1 MKQLGYQFLALL
13 GLVSISSVY
22 VTGLFNNKLFQ
33 THENQAYLEQQRLLQ
48 QSNRPAD
55 SFFDVDLDHFVT
67 NGASSTFKLR
77 YLIDESNVKGNDA
90 PILFYCG
97 NEAEITIFWDNLGYV
112 TDFLAHQMNAVVL
125 FGEHRYYGSSKP
137 MGDDSFKP
145 ENVKFLTVEQV
156 MMDYVKLIKSIK
168 SQDKY
173 KNSAVIAFGGS
184 YGGMLASWIRMKYP
198 HIIQGAHA
206 ASAPILFFPGAVS
219 PYAFN
224 ELVTRTYR
232 DVIPGFDCSSVVK
245 KGLQLLNSYQAD
257 KTHYQDIKN
266 AFNTCDGQ
274 PSSSDQVQFLL
285 DSIPSVLGNMAMVN
299 YPYPTSFIA
308 PLPGNPVKAACTAAG
323 VPASDL
329 DYINSLAKMY
339 LVFTNYSG
347 QSICTNLNGGNQQFA
362 PPDTQAWDYQ
372 TCQEFVT
379 PIFQSGKTD
388 MFLPEPYNPD
398 LIISDCAKKG
408 LIPQFDYNL
417 DTFGGRNINKD
428 FAHISN
434 IIFSNG
440 DLDPWRA
447 GGIPEGTLKDNKDIL
462 IRLIKGGAHLL
473 DLRAPN
479 KDDPQ
484 DLTDARTSFTAL
496 IQKWVS
502 DYADLIKASQKETLF
517 IQ

>member
-1 MKQLGYQFLALL
+1 MKQLGYQFLALF
-13 GLVSISSVY
+13 GLVSIQSDY
-22 VTGLFNNKLFQ
+22 VAGLMKNKRFQ
-33 THENQAYLEQQRLLQ
+33 THETQAYKEQQRLLQ
-48 QSNRPAD
+48 SSNRPAD

-67 NGASSTFKLR
+67 NGVSTTFKLR
-77 YLIDESNVKGNDA
+77 YLIDESNVKGNNA

-97 NEAEITIFWDNLGYV
+97 NEGDVTSFWDNSGYV
-112 TDFLAHQMNAVVL
+112 TDFLAQQMNAVVL

-137 MGDDSFKP
+137 MGVDSFKP
-145 ENVKFLTVEQV
+145 ENVKFLTVEQA
-156 MMDYVKLIKSIK
+156 MMDYVKLIQSIK

-206 ASAPILFFPGAVS
+206 ASAPILFFPGTVS

-245 KGLQLLNSYQAD
+245 KGLQLLNSYKGD
-257 KTHYQDIKN
+257 NTHYQDIKN

-274 PSSSDQVQFLL
+274 PSSSDQVQLLL
-285 DSIPSVLGNMAMVN
+285 DSIQDALGTMAMVN
-299 YPYPTSFIA
+299 YPYPTGFEA
-308 PLPGNPVKAACTAAG
+308 PLPANPVKAACTAAG
-323 VPASDL
+323 VPVSDL
-329 DYINSLAKMY
+329 DYINSLAKIF
-339 LVFTNYSG
+339 LVFTNSSG
-347 QSICTNLNGGNQQFA
+347 QTKCTNLTGGSQQGA
-362 PPDTQAWDYQ
+362 LDSQGWDYQ
-372 TCQEFVT
+372 TCQEFVM
-379 PIFQSGKTD
+379 PISQSGKTD
-388 MFLPEPYNPD
+388 MFLPQPYDPD
-398 LIISDCAKKG
+398 QIFTDCAQKG
-408 LIPQFDYNL
+408 LVPQFDYIL

-428 FAHISN
+428 FAHVSN

-447 GGIPEGTLKDNKDIL
+447 GGVPEGTLKDNKDIL
-462 IRLIKGGAHLL
+462 IRLIKGGAHHL

-484 DLTDARTSFTAL
+484 DVTDARTSFTAL

-502 DYADLIKASQKETLF
+502 DYADILKPSQKETLF